1 MNFLAHAFLAGD
13 APTDRLG
20 GIIGDFVKGVLPG
33 ALPPDLA
40 EGVRLHRRIDVFA
53 DSHAAFRRSC
63 LRISPA
69 RRRVAGIVVDM
80 VYDHFLARHWA
91 QYSDVPLSSYTAE
104 VYALMARHH
113 DWLPPRLAA
122 LFPSMRTDD
131 WLAAYAEMAVVQ
143 RALDRM
149 ALRMRR
155 PELLAGSGAELQHHY
170 AALEADFHAFLPDA
184 QAFAASQRRL
194 RGGAWR
200 G

>member
-13 APTDRLG
+13 APADRLG

-53 DSHAAFRRSC
+53 DGHEAFRRSC
-63 LRISPA
+63 QRISPA

-80 VYDHFLARHWA
+80 AYDHFLARHWA
-91 QYSDVPLSSYTAE
+91 RYSTEPLFSYTAE
-104 VYALMARHH
+104 VYVLMARHH

-122 LFPSMRTDD
+122 MFPSMRADD

-194 RGGAWR
+194 RDGT
-200 G
+200 